1 MWSGN
6 LKNALSSLRQSRWR
20 TTFTMLGIIIGVV
33 SVVTIV
39 SLGDGLKRQVTGQI
53 SRLGSNVLTVRP
65 GKVDGRHSSLS
76 NLNLYS
82 YLAPSTLTQND
93 VTSIQNLPSVQ
104 TAAPID
110 FVSNSAQGSDDESGD
125 VFVAGTS
132 PGLWD
137 ILHEQAAYGSLFSSD
152 SSTDQQ
158 NNIAVV
164 GSDIASKLYRS
175 INPVGESIRI
185 NGQSFTIYGVLP
197 PSAGSLL
204 SVTGADLNSSVFI
217 PESAAQSLTNNH
229 SNILQIFAQTRS
241 GSNLDNS
248 VKAIQQA
255 VSTSHNGVND
265 FTVLKQSDLLAVSD
279 QLVGTVTSFMSGI
292 AAIALVV
299 GGIGIMNIML
309 VSVSE
314 RTREIGIRKAIGAT
328 NRQILNQ
335 FLVEGLV
342 LTVGGS
348 VIGIGVAML
357 INFLLR
363 LYSSWRPA
371 VSIPVIIL
379 AVGISLAAGILFSI
393 APALKAARKNPIDA
407 LRGE

>member
-6 LKNALSSLRQSRWR
+6 FKNALSSLRQSRWR

-39 SLGDGLKRQVTGQI
+39 SLGGGLKHQVSGQINQLGSDVLTIRPGNVTG
-53 SRLGSNVLTVRP
+53 
-65 GKVDGRHSSLS
+65 RHRSLAS
-76 NLNLYS
+76 LNLYS
-82 YLAPSTLTQND
+82 YLAPSTLTSDD
-93 VTSIQNLPSVQ
+93 VIAVQKLPAVE
-104 TAAPID
+104 TASPID
-110 FVSNSAQGSDDESGD
+110 FVTNSAKTNGGEFDD

-137 ILHEQAAYGSLFSSD
+137 ILHQKTDFGAVFTND
-152 SSTDQQ
+152 DTTDQT
-158 NNIAVV
+158 NNVAVI
-164 GSDIASKLYRS
+164 GSGVATEMFGVL
-175 INPVGESIRI
+175 NPVGDSLTI
-185 NGQSFTIYGVLP
+185 NGQSFTVGGVLA
-197 PSAGSLL
+197 PSGGSLL
-204 SVTGADLNSSVFI
+204 SVSGADINSSIFI
-217 PESAAQSLTNNH
+217 PDSAAQQLGDGHT
-229 SNILQIFAQTRS
+229 NILQIFAKIKP
-241 GSNLDNS
+241 GNNLDS
-248 VKAIQQA
+248 AVQSIQQTI
-255 VSTSHNGVND
+255 SSNHNGTND
-265 FTVLKQSDLLAVSD
+265 FTVLKQNQLLDVSN
-279 QLVGTVTSFMSGI
+279 QLVSTVTSFMSGI
-292 AAIALVV
+292 AATALVV

-348 VIGIGVAML
+348 IIGIGLSLL
-357 INFLLR
+357 INLLLR
-363 LYSSWRPA
+363 LYSSWRPV
-371 VSIPVIIL
+371 VSVWIILL
-379 AVGISLAAGILFSI
+379 AVGISLVAGVLFSI

>member
-53 SRLGSNVLTVRP
+53 NRLGSDVLTIRP
-65 GKVDGRHSSLS
+65 GNISAKRNSLT

-82 YLAPSTLTQND
+82 YLAPSTLSQQD
-93 VTSIQNLPSVQ
+93 VASIQNLGSIQ

-110 FVSNSAQGSDDESGD
+110 FVTNTASGDDGQFSD
-125 VFVAGTS
+125 VFVAGTT

-137 ILHEQAAYGSLFSSD
+137 ILRQQAAYGALFESD

-158 NNIAVV
+158 NNIAVI
-164 GSDIASKLYRS
+164 GSDIATRLYGVINPTGNS
-175 INPVGESIRI
+175 INI
-185 NGQSFTIYGVLP
+185 NGQPFTISGVLP
-197 PSAGSLL
+197 PSSGGLL
-204 SVTGADLNSSVFI
+204 SVSGADMNSSVFI
-217 PESAAQSLTNNH
+217 PESAAQNLTNNH
-229 SNILQIFAQTRS
+229 SNILQIFAKIKP
-241 GSNLDNS
+241 GSSLDAAAQA
-248 VKAIQQA
+248 VRQA
-255 VSTSHNGVND
+255 VSTSHNGAND
-265 FTVLKQSDLLAVSD
+265 FTVLKQNQLLATSDSLVS
-279 QLVGTVTSFMSGI
+279 TVTSFMSGI

-314 RTREIGIRKAIGAT
+314 RTREIGIRKAVGAT

-342 LTVGGS
+342 LTVGGAI
-348 VIGIGVAML
+348 IGIGISLL
-357 INFLLR
+357 INLLLR
-363 LYSSWRPA
+363 LYSNWRPV
-371 VSIPVIIL
+371 VSVWVIIL
-379 AVGISLAAGILFSI
+379 AVGISLAAGILFSVI
-393 APALKAARKNPIDA
+393 PALKAARKNPIDA